1 MFIVNSH
8 KKYIAAIV
16 TAVLLTPCFTVW
28 AEDEDLQNQLSDVQG
43 QMAEQAQKKN
53 NAEAVI
59 GNVSEKLRVIQ
70 DNLNAATNEYKSIS
84 AQLADTE
91 KQITEMQVKLKE
103 EQAKLEKREKVF
115 RVRIRDIYMHGQLS
129 YLDVV
134 LGAKDFGD
142 FANRVELL
150 RRVIAADM
158 DLITSIRQQRDEIQQ
173 VQQELESQRQK
184 QSALK
189 ENAAQKKAE
198 IEQHKKE
205 QQVILHQA
213 ETDKATAEEVYRE
226 LEASSQSIGE
236 MLRQRAAARAAA
248 AAAAANAAA
257 EAAAAQQQ
265 AEASSQADSNDSSDS
280 STTDTGNDSGSSE
293 PADSYQPVSGSGA
306 FVWPVNGVITSPYG
320 YRTHPIFGTTI
331 YHSGVDI
338 GVDYGTPVHA
348 ADSGVVVEAGWIS
361 GYGYAVVIDHGNGL
375 STLYGHNESLNVSS
389 GQSVSQGQVIAYA
402 GSTGNST
409 GPHVHFEVR
418 SNGDP
423 VDPLSYL

>member
-1 MFIVNSH
+1 MITFNSH

-16 TAVLLTPCFTVW
+16 TAALLNPCFAVW

-43 QMAEQAQKKN
+43 QMAEQTQKKN
-53 NAEAVI
+53 DAEAVI
-59 GNVSEKLRVIQ
+59 GNVSEKLRIIQ

-84 AQLADTE
+84 SQLADTE
-91 KQITEMQVKLKE
+91 KQIAEMQVKLKE

-134 LGAKDFGD
+134 LGAKDFND
-142 FANRVELL
+142 FANRVDLL

-158 DLITSIRQQRDEIQQ
+158 DLITAIRQQRDEIQQ

-184 QSALK
+184 QSVLK

-205 QQVILHQA
+205 QQAILYKA
-213 ETDKATAEEVYRE
+213 ETDKATAEEAYRE

-248 AAAAANAAA
+248 AAAAEA
-257 EAAAAQQQ
+257 EAAAQHQ
-265 AEASSQADSNDSSDS
+265 ASASSQADAGDAGTSD
-280 STTDTGNDSGSSE
+280 DSGSTE
-293 PADSYQPVSGSGA
+293 PDYSYQPVSGSGA
-306 FVWPVNGVITSPYG
+306 FIWPVNGVITSPYG

-331 YHSGVDI
+331 YHSGIDI

-423 VDPLSYL
+423 VDPSAYL

>member
-1 MFIVNSH
+1 MVMFNSH
-8 KKYIAAIV
+8 KKYIAAWV
-16 TAVLLTPCFTVW
+16 AAALLNPCF
-28 AEDEDLQNQLSDVQG
+28 AAFADDEDLQNQLSDVQG
-43 QMAEQAQKKN
+43 QMAEQAQKKS
-53 NAEAVI
+53 NAETVI

-70 DNLNAATNEYKSIS
+70 DNLNAATKEYQSIS
-84 AQLADTE
+84 SQLADTE
-91 KQITEMQVKLKE
+91 KQIADMQVKLKE

-115 RVRIRDIYMHGQLS
+115 QVRIRDIYMHGQLS

-134 LGAKDFGD
+134 LGAKDFND
-142 FANRVELL
+142 FANRVDLL

-158 DLITSIRQQRDEIQQ
+158 DLIHSIRQQRDEIQQ

-184 QSALK
+184 QTELK
-189 ENAAQKKAE
+189 ENAAKKKVE

-205 QQVILHQA
+205 QQAVLYQA
-213 ETDKATAEEVYRE
+213 ENDKATAEEAYRE
-226 LEASSQSIGE
+226 LEASSQAIGD

-248 AAAAANAAA
+248 AAAA
-257 EAAAAQQQ
+257 EAAAQQQ
-265 AEASSQADSNDSSDS
+265 ADASSSESSDDSSGTSDS
-280 STTDTGNDSGSSE
+280 TGDGGASV
-293 PADSYQPVSGSGA
+293 DYSYQPVSGSGA
-306 FVWPVNGVITSPYG
+306 FIWPVNGVITSPYG
-320 YRTHPIFGTTI
+320 YRTHPIFGSTI
-331 YHSGVDI
+331 YHSGMDI

-361 GYGYAVVIDHGNGL
+361 GYGYAVIIDHGNGL
-375 STLYGHNESLNVSS
+375 STLYGHNESLNVSE

-423 VDPLSYL
+423 VDPSAYL

>member
-1 MFIVNSH
+1 MITFNSH

-16 TAVLLTPCFTVW
+16 TAALLNPCFAVW

-43 QMAEQAQKKN
+43 QMAEQTQKKN
-53 NAEAVI
+53 DAEAVI
-59 GNVSEKLRVIQ
+59 GNVSEKLRIIQ

-84 AQLADTE
+84 SQLADTE
-91 KQITEMQVKLKE
+91 KQIAEMQVKLKE

-115 RVRIRDIYMHGQLS
+115 RIRIRDIYMHGQLS

-134 LGAKDFGD
+134 LGAKDFND
-142 FANRVELL
+142 FANRVDLL

-158 DLITSIRQQRDEIQQ
+158 DLITAIRQQRDEIQQ

-184 QSALK
+184 QSVLK

-205 QQVILHQA
+205 QQAILYKA
-213 ETDKATAEEVYRE
+213 ETDKATAEEAYRE

-248 AAAAANAAA
+248 AAAAEA
-257 EAAAAQQQ
+257 EAAAQQQ
-265 AEASSQADSNDSSDS
+265 AAASSQADTGDAGTSD
-280 STTDTGNDSGSSE
+280 DSGSTG
-293 PADSYQPVSGSGA
+293 PDYSYQPVSGSGA
-306 FVWPVNGVITSPYG
+306 FIWPVNGVITSPYG

-331 YHSGVDI
+331 YHSGIDI

-423 VDPLSYL
+423 VDPSAYL

>member
-1 MFIVNSH
+1 MITFNSH
-8 KKYIAAIV
+8 KKYIVAIV
-16 TAVLLTPCFTVW
+16 TAALLNPCFAVW

-43 QMAEQAQKKN
+43 KMAEQTQKKN
-53 NAEAVI
+53 DAEAVI

-70 DNLNAATNEYKSIS
+70 DNLNAVTNEYKSIS
-84 AQLADTE
+84 SQLADTE
-91 KQITEMQVKLKE
+91 KQIAEMQVKLKE

-134 LGAKDFGD
+134 LGAKDFND
-142 FANRVELL
+142 FANRVDLL

-158 DLITSIRQQRDEIQQ
+158 DLITAIRQQRDEIQQ

-184 QSALK
+184 QSVLK

-205 QQVILHQA
+205 QQAILYKA
-213 ETDKATAEEVYRE
+213 ETDKATAEEAYRE

-248 AAAAANAAA
+248 AAAAEA
-257 EAAAAQQQ
+257 EAAAQQQ
-265 AEASSQADSNDSSDS
+265 ASVSSQAD
-280 STTDTGNDSGSSE
+280 TGDTGTSDDSGSTE
-293 PADSYQPVSGSGA
+293 PDYSYQPVSGSGA
-306 FVWPVNGVITSPYG
+306 FIWPVNGVITSPYG

-331 YHSGVDI
+331 YHSGIDI

-423 VDPLSYL
+423 VDPSAYL

>member
-1 MFIVNSH
+1 
-8 KKYIAAIV
+8 
-16 TAVLLTPCFTVW
+16 
-28 AEDEDLQNQLSDVQG
+28 
-43 QMAEQAQKKN
+43 
-53 NAEAVI
+53 
-59 GNVSEKLRVIQ
+59 
-70 DNLNAATNEYKSIS
+70 
-84 AQLADTE
+84 
-91 KQITEMQVKLKE
+91 MQVKLKE

-205 QQVILHQA
+205 QQVMHQA

-236 MLRQRAAARAAA
+236 MLRQR
-248 AAAAANAAA
+248 
-257 EAAAAQQQ
+257 AAAQQQ

>member
-1 MFIVNSH
+1 MITFNSH

-16 TAVLLTPCFTVW
+16 TAALLNPCFAVW

-43 QMAEQAQKKN
+43 QMAEQTQKKN
-53 NAEAVI
+53 DAEAVI
-59 GNVSEKLRVIQ
+59 GNVSEKLRIIQ

-84 AQLADTE
+84 SQLADTE
-91 KQITEMQVKLKE
+91 KQIAEMQVKLKE

-134 LGAKDFGD
+134 LGAKDFND
-142 FANRVELL
+142 FANRVDLL

-158 DLITSIRQQRDEIQQ
+158 DLITAIRQQRDEIQQ

-184 QSALK
+184 QSVLK

-205 QQVILHQA
+205 QQAILYKA
-213 ETDKATAEEVYRE
+213 ETDKATAEEAYRE

-248 AAAAANAAA
+248 AAAAEA
-257 EAAAAQQQ
+257 EAAAQQQ
-265 AEASSQADSNDSSDS
+265 AAASSQADAGDAGTSD
-280 STTDTGNDSGSSE
+280 DSGSTE
-293 PADSYQPVSGSGA
+293 PDYSYQPVSGSGA
-306 FVWPVNGVITSPYG
+306 FIWPVNGVITSPYG

-331 YHSGVDI
+331 YHSGIDI

-423 VDPLSYL
+423 VDPSAYL

>member
-1 MFIVNSH
+1 MITFNSH

-16 TAVLLTPCFTVW
+16 TAALLNPCFAVW

-43 QMAEQAQKKN
+43 QMAEQTQKKN
-53 NAEAVI
+53 DAEAVI

-84 AQLADTE
+84 SQLADTE
-91 KQITEMQVKLKE
+91 KQIAEMQVKLKE

-134 LGAKDFGD
+134 LGAKDFND
-142 FANRVELL
+142 FANRVDLL

-158 DLITSIRQQRDEIQQ
+158 DLITAIRQQRDEIQQ
-173 VQQELESQRQK
+173 VRQELESQRQK
-184 QSALK
+184 QSVLK

-205 QQVILHQA
+205 QQAILYKA
-213 ETDKATAEEVYRE
+213 ETDKATAEEAYRE

-248 AAAAANAAA
+248 AAAAEA
-257 EAAAAQQQ
+257 EAAAQQQ
-265 AEASSQADSNDSSDS
+265 ASVSSQADTGDVGTSD
-280 STTDTGNDSGSSE
+280 DSGSTE
-293 PADSYQPVSGSGA
+293 PDYSYQPVSGSGA
-306 FVWPVNGVITSPYG
+306 FIWPVNGVITSPYG

-331 YHSGVDI
+331 YHSGIDI

-423 VDPLSYL
+423 VDPSAYL

>member
-1 MFIVNSH
+1 MITFNSH

-16 TAVLLTPCFTVW
+16 TAALLNPCFAVW

-43 QMAEQAQKKN
+43 QMAEQTQKKN
-53 NAEAVI
+53 DAEAVI
-59 GNVSEKLRVIQ
+59 GNVSEKLRIIQ

-84 AQLADTE
+84 SQLADTE
-91 KQITEMQVKLKE
+91 KQIAEMQVKLKE

-115 RVRIRDIYMHGQLS
+115 RIRIRDIYMHGQLS

-134 LGAKDFGD
+134 LGAKDFND
-142 FANRVELL
+142 FANRVDLL

-158 DLITSIRQQRDEIQQ
+158 DLITAIRQQRDEIQQ

-184 QSALK
+184 QSVLK

-205 QQVILHQA
+205 QQAILYKA
-213 ETDKATAEEVYRE
+213 ETDKATAEEAYRE

-248 AAAAANAAA
+248 AAAAEA
-257 EAAAAQQQ
+257 EAAAQQQ
-265 AEASSQADSNDSSDS
+265 ASASSQADAGDAGTSD
-280 STTDTGNDSGSSE
+280 DSGSTE
-293 PADSYQPVSGSGA
+293 PDYSYQPVSGSGA
-306 FVWPVNGVITSPYG
+306 FIWPVNGVITSPYG

-331 YHSGVDI
+331 YHSGIDI

-423 VDPLSYL
+423 VDPSAYL

>member
-1 MFIVNSH
+1 MITFNSH

-16 TAVLLTPCFTVW
+16 TAALLNPCFAVW

-43 QMAEQAQKKN
+43 QMAEQTQKKN
-53 NAEAVI
+53 DAEAVI
-59 GNVSEKLRVIQ
+59 GNVSEKLRIIQ

-84 AQLADTE
+84 SQLADTE
-91 KQITEMQVKLKE
+91 KQIAEMQVKLKE

-115 RVRIRDIYMHGQLS
+115 RIRIRDIYMHGQLS

-134 LGAKDFGD
+134 LGAKDFND
-142 FANRVELL
+142 FANRVDLL

-158 DLITSIRQQRDEIQQ
+158 DLITAIRQQRDEIQQ

-184 QSALK
+184 QSVLK

-205 QQVILHQA
+205 QQAILYKA
-213 ETDKATAEEVYRE
+213 ETDKATAEEAYRE

-248 AAAAANAAA
+248 AAAAEA
-257 EAAAAQQQ
+257 EAAAQQQ
-265 AEASSQADSNDSSDS
+265 AAASSQAD
-280 STTDTGNDSGSSE
+280 TGDTGDAGTSDDSGSTE
-293 PADSYQPVSGSGA
+293 PDYSYQPVSGSGA
-306 FVWPVNGVITSPYG
+306 FIWPVNGVITSPYG

-331 YHSGVDI
+331 YHSGIDI

-423 VDPLSYL
+423 VDPSAYL

>member
-1 MFIVNSH
+1 MITFNSH

-16 TAVLLTPCFTVW
+16 TAALLNPCFAVW

-43 QMAEQAQKKN
+43 QMAEQTQKKN
-53 NAEAVI
+53 DAEAVI
-59 GNVSEKLRVIQ
+59 GNVSEKLRIIQ

-84 AQLADTE
+84 SQLADTE
-91 KQITEMQVKLKE
+91 KQIAEMQVKLKE

-115 RVRIRDIYMHGQLS
+115 RIRIRDIYMHGQLS

-134 LGAKDFGD
+134 LGAKDFND
-142 FANRVELL
+142 FANRVDLL

-158 DLITSIRQQRDEIQQ
+158 DLITAIRQQRDEIQQ

-184 QSALK
+184 QSVLK

-205 QQVILHQA
+205 QQAILYKA
-213 ETDKATAEEVYRE
+213 ETDKATAEEAYRE

-248 AAAAANAAA
+248 AAAAEA
-257 EAAAAQQQ
+257 EAAAQQQ
-265 AEASSQADSNDSSDS
+265 AAASSQADTGDAGTSD
-280 STTDTGNDSGSSE
+280 DSGSTE
-293 PADSYQPVSGSGA
+293 PDYSYQPVSGSGA
-306 FVWPVNGVITSPYG
+306 FIWPVNGVITSPYG

-331 YHSGVDI
+331 YHSGIDI

-423 VDPLSYL
+423 VDPSAYL

>member
-1 MFIVNSH
+1 MITFNSH

-16 TAVLLTPCFTVW
+16 TAALLNPCFAVW

-43 QMAEQAQKKN
+43 QMAEQTQKKN
-53 NAEAVI
+53 DAEAVI
-59 GNVSEKLRVIQ
+59 GNVSEKLRIIQ

-84 AQLADTE
+84 SQLADTE
-91 KQITEMQVKLKE
+91 KQIAEMQVKLKE

-134 LGAKDFGD
+134 LGAKDFND
-142 FANRVELL
+142 FANRVDLL

-158 DLITSIRQQRDEIQQ
+158 DLITAIRQQRDEIQQ

-184 QSALK
+184 QSVLK

-205 QQVILHQA
+205 QQAILYKA
-213 ETDKATAEEVYRE
+213 ETDKATAEEAYRE

-248 AAAAANAAA
+248 AAAAEA
-257 EAAAAQQQ
+257 EAAAQQQ
-265 AEASSQADSNDSSDS
+265 ASASSQAD
-280 STTDTGNDSGSSE
+280 TGDTGDVGTSDDSGSTE
-293 PADSYQPVSGSGA
+293 PDYSYQPVSGSGA
-306 FVWPVNGVITSPYG
+306 FIWPVNGVITSPYG

-331 YHSGVDI
+331 YHSGIDI

-423 VDPLSYL
+423 VDPSAYL

>member
-1 MFIVNSH
+1 MITFNSH

-16 TAVLLTPCFTVW
+16 TAALLNPCFAVW

-43 QMAEQAQKKN
+43 QMAEQTQKKN
-53 NAEAVI
+53 DAEAVI

-84 AQLADTE
+84 SQLADTE
-91 KQITEMQVKLKE
+91 KQIAEMQVKLKE

-134 LGAKDFGD
+134 LGAKDFND
-142 FANRVELL
+142 FANRVDLL

-158 DLITSIRQQRDEIQQ
+158 DLITAIRQQRDEIQQ

-184 QSALK
+184 QSVLK

-205 QQVILHQA
+205 QQAILYKA
-213 ETDKATAEEVYRE
+213 ETDKATAEEAYRE

-248 AAAAANAAA
+248 AAAAEA
-257 EAAAAQQQ
+257 EAAAQQQ
-265 AEASSQADSNDSSDS
+265 ASASSQAD
-280 STTDTGNDSGSSE
+280 TGDTGDVGTSDDSGSTE
-293 PADSYQPVSGSGA
+293 PDYSYQPVSGSGA
-306 FVWPVNGVITSPYG
+306 FIWPVNGVITSPYG

-331 YHSGVDI
+331 YHSGIDI

-423 VDPLSYL
+423 VDPSAYL